1 MQALLVTLSLL
12 VQNVPKVLGWPRD
25 FGKYNKQ
32 RSGQASLGSCPLQ
45 VKDPVSFIKSWLT
58 SHINNAK
65 SLGKPFIVEEFGKA
79 LDKHDAGSIAKVRDP
94 VFKAVYDA
102 LSDSVQ
108 SDGTFK
114 GMRSSMSTSE
124 TSKCKQCQDG
134 PYPPDVMLLQT
145 DMCNTMLSSPS
156 M

>member
-1 MQALLVTLSLL
+1 MHCWSLS
-12 VQNVPKVLGWPRD
+12 VQDVPKLPGRLRD
-25 FGKYNKQ
+25 LAKYKRQ
-32 RSGQASLGSCPLQ
+32 RSGEASPCACPLQ
-45 VKDPVSFIKSWLT
+45 VQDPVSFIKSWLA

-79 LDKHDAGSIAKVRDP
+79 LDKHDAASIAKVRDP

-114 GMRSSMSTSE
+114 GMSSSDNTCE
-124 TSKCKQCQDG
+124 TSKCRHHHG
-134 PYPPDVMLLQT
+134 
-145 DMCNTMLSSPS
+145 
-156 M
+156 